1 MCVFGSECWFVGMGS
16 ERWGL
21 CERVGMLGC
30 GNGVGMFEVCEWV
43 EMFVC
48 SPLFAHSV
56 PNLKLDHIHYV
67 INLQICLI
75 GQFAIQFKGNL
86 TPNDKFQVVSNTSN
100 RRFMTL

>member
-1 MCVFGSECWFVGMGS
+1 MFEGRNDGWLGRG
-16 ERWGL
+16 RKDGGL

-30 GNGVGMFEVCEWV
+30 GNGVGMLDWCRWV

-48 SPLFAHSV
+48 NPLFAHSV

-75 GQFAIQFKGNL
+75 GQFAIQFKGNF